1 MNGRELKDLALLLRC
16 LNWDMQYWAWLAVDT
31 SEFKRFFITHPASPA
46 TSVFLK
52 WLDYP
57 SHSHTGLQSKNNS
70 LEIQM
75 ENYYSLWW
83 SFKSNLLFQI
93 SLKFVFKKQK
103 RRKQRVKKM
112 IFIKRDSEDVTI
124 DLWWSKVAA
133 VWKERQ
139 VILKQSDKTYNDK
152 GRKEIKFGQPGLEN
166 DHRFPLIFN
175 INTQTK
181 RRIIV
186 IHFP

>member
-83 SFKSNLLFQI
+83 PFKSNLLFQI

-139 VILKQSDKTYNDK
+139 VILK
-152 GRKEIKFGQPGLEN
+152 
-166 DHRFPLIFN
+166 
-175 INTQTK
+175 TK
-181 RRIIV
+181 RQNIQWQREKRNQIWSARLRKWSQIPLN
-186 IHFP
+186 F

>member
-31 SEFKRFFITHPASPA
+31 GEFKRFFITHPASPA

-83 SFKSNLLFQI
+83 PFKSNLLFQI

-139 VILKQSDKTYNDK
+139 VILK
-152 GRKEIKFGQPGLEN
+152 
-166 DHRFPLIFN
+166 
-175 INTQTK
+175 TK
-181 RRIIV
+181 RQNIQWQREKRNQIWSARLRKWSQIPLN
-186 IHFP
+186 F